1 MSLLSD
7 LQFCRQSAFCY
18 QSLLAVT
25 CCPRRSWQVCM
36 TVHMCKNGQV
46 QLWQR
51 TVDKRF
57 GSPDWRLNGAPK
69 RDHCIIFTAL
79 MWLLIQLE

>member
-1 MSLLSD
+1 
-7 LQFCRQSAFCY
+7 
-18 QSLLAVT
+18 
-25 CCPRRSWQVCM
+25 M

-57 GSPDWRLNGAPK
+57 GRPDWRLNGAPK